1 MDYFQYSIKDDARAK
16 EIKDLLENN
25 IQLLNFL
32 MSLLDLADE
41 YITEM
46 YDLSSE
52 SDIEEDDPDDPD
64 YSTESE
70 EDDY

>member
-16 EIKDLLENN
+16 EIQDLLENN

-52 SDIEEDDPDDPD
+52 SDIEEDDPDDPN

>member
-52 SDIEEDDPDDPD
+52 SDIEEDDPDDPN
-64 YSTESE
+64 YSTES
-70 EDDY
+70 DDY

>member
-52 SDIEEDDPDDPD
+52 SDIEEDDPDDPN
-64 YSTESE
+64 YSTESD

>member
-41 YITEM
+41 YIAEM

-52 SDIEEDDPDDPD
+52 SDIEEDDPDDPN

>member
-1 MDYFQYSIKDDARAK
+1 MDYFQYSIKDDARVK
-16 EIKDLLENN
+16 EIQDLLENN

-32 MSLLDLADE
+32 RSLLDLADE

-52 SDIEEDDPDDPD
+52 SDIEEDDPDDPN

>member
-52 SDIEEDDPDDPD
+52 SDIEEDDPDDPN
-64 YSTESE
+64 YSTKSE

>member
-1 MDYFQYSIKDDARAK
+1 MDYFQYSIKDDARVK

-25 IQLLNFL
+25 VQLLNFL

-52 SDIEEDDPDDPD
+52 SDIEEDDPDDPN

>member
-16 EIKDLLENN
+16 ELKELLENN
-25 IQLLNFL
+25 TQLLNFL

-52 SDIEEDDPDDPD
+52 SDIEEDDPNDPD
-64 YSTESE
+64 YSTESD